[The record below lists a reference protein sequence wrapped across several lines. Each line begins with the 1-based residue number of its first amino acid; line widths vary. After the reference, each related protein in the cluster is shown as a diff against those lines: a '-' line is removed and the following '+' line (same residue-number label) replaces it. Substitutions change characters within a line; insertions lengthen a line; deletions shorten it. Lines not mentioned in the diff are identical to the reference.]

1 MTKERYK
8 ELEHLYVFYREGM
21 SHDELLEFK
30 NYLDDGYAPEEYIDR
45 WETDVNQRVERIKRL
60 RSRKESELQE
70 WERMALEYKRLT
82 DHWLEL
88 GATHRA
94 VGKVITKWEYKG
106 QKFFTWFSGTHTTE
120 ILPKAKE
127 ADKKLKELIKVST
140 Q

>member
-60 RSRKESELQE
+60 RSRKEYELQE
-70 WERMALEYKRLT
+70 WERMTLENKRIN
-82 DHWLEL
+82 DHWLEI
-88 GATHRA
+88 GATH
-94 VGKVITKWEYKG
+94 ITVCKDNIQCEYHC
-106 QKFFTWFSGTHTTE
+106 QDFFTT
-120 ILPKAKE
+120 
-127 ADKKLKELIKVST
+127 
-140 Q
+140 